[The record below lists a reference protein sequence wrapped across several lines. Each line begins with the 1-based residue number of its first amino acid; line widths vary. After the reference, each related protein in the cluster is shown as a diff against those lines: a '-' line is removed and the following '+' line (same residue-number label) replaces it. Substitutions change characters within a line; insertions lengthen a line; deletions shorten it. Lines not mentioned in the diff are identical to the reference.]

1 MGTSRQEENR
11 LWQHKAALAAR
22 PQAPVAEPMLFDYLP
37 MVAPAI
43 EPDARSAPVAQPV
56 EATAPAAAA
65 PVAAPA
71 ADAPAVELPP
81 GWPADLAAPDWWTE
95 FLSIKG
101 SIEVLAARRQQC
113 GDLGCGY
120 PVSIQWEA
128 PGYPRQWSCPRC
140 GRAAAPVADPPE
152 AQQPA
157 ALWHLQP

>member
-43 EPDARSAPVAQPV
+43 EPDARSAPVALV
-56 EATAPAAAA
+56 EAAP
-65 PVAAPA
+65 
-71 ADAPAVELPP
+71 VELPP
-81 GWPADLAAPDWWTE
+81 GWPSDVVAPAWWPE
-95 FLSIKG
+95 FCSIKG